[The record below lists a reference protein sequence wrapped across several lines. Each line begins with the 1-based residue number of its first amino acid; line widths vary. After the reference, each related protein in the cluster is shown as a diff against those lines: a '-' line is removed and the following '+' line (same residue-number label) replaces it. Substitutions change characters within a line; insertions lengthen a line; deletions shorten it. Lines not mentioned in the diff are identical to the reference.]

1 MAWDWGRMGAG
12 AAGGAATGAA
22 IGSVIPGVGTAIGAG
37 VGGVAGLFAGTS
49 AAQENERAQADRQA
63 AEKQRNSALSQL
75 SGIAQHQQGWLNE
88 DRTRRN
94 SMLSRLAGQVNP
106 YGQGNAG
113 MQNLMALQQG
123 SIRRNFAE
131 ATEDTRRALARRGAL
146 GSAQETSALRQLA
159 LDGARARSGGEAQLL
174 ARNYDLAQGYE
185 TQRNNQLA
193 ALLGMYGGD
202 TGAGIYQNMA
212 HLYQQDAHAAQA
224 RGDQADQMLGG
235 IMGSGLSMLPYL
247 RGVPQSPLPAGTRYS
262 GMDFW
267 G

>member
-1 MAWDWGRMGAG
+1 MAWDWGRMGSG

-22 IGSVIPGVGTAIGAG
+22 IGSIIPGVGTAVGAG
-37 VGGVAGLFAGTS
+37 VGGIAGLFAGTS
-49 AAQENERAQADRQA
+49 AAQENERAQAERRT
-63 AEKQRNSALSQL
+63 AETQRNSSLSQL
-75 SGIAQHQQGWLNE
+75 SGIAQQQQGWLNE
-88 DRTRRN
+88 DRGRRD
-94 SMLSRLAGQVNP
+94 SMLSQLASRANP
-106 YGQGNAG
+106 YGHGNAG

-123 SIRRNFAE
+123 SIRRNFTE

-146 GSAQETSALRQLA
+146 GSAQETSALRQLS
-159 LDGARARSGGEAQLL
+159 LDEARARSGGEAQLL

-224 RGDQADQMLGG
+224 RGDQADQMLGSF
-235 IMGSGLSMLPYL
+235 MGTGLSMLPYL
-247 RGVPQSPLPAGTRYS
+247 RGVPQSPLPVGTQYS
-262 GMDFW
+262 GM
-267 G
+267 GYGV